1 MSLITSCPACGTM
14 FRVVPDQLK
23 ISEGWVRCGHC
34 GDVFDATAHLTDE
47 GAPVPAAAP
56 PAPAQPQVQAP
67 TPATPPADPPLA
79 PALAPTQPAPLA
91 SVPAWIETGP
101 PPAMPVAPRYV
112 EPDPDPGPDSE
123 QLGPTSLDAPFVF
136 RRSDLVDDEPVP
148 SVLPPAPPPRPGSRF
163 DADNKVQAGEM
174 EDVSFVRHARRKAF
188 WRRPMVRIGLAFAS
202 LLLAGVLLLQV
213 AYHDRDRL
221 AAAQPQLR
229 PLLEQMCEPLRC
241 TLAPPR
247 QIDAVVIESSGFNRL
262 RNDAYR
268 LSFSVRNTAG
278 MTVAAPAMELTLT
291 DNQDQP
297 VLRRVLTP
305 ADLGARD
312 SVIAAGAEW
321 SGSVGLVLNA
331 GGNARIAGYR
341 LLAFYP

>member
-1 MSLITSCPACGTM
+1 M

-47 GAPVPAAAP
+47 AAVAPAAAP
-56 PAPAQPQVQAP
+56 APAEPPPQA
-67 TPATPPADPPLA
+67 AA
-79 PALAPTQPAPLA
+79 PALFSTPMVDPPTQPAPMA
-91 SVPAWIETGP
+91 TVPAWLESGP
-101 PPAMPVAPRYV
+101 PAATPPAPRYI
-112 EPDPDPGPDSE
+112 EPDPGPDSE
-123 QLGPTSLDAPFVF
+123 QQGPTSLDAPFVF
-136 RRSDLVDDEPVP
+136 RRSDLVHDEPTP
-148 SVLPPAPPPRPGSRF
+148 SVLPPVPPRAASRF
-163 DADNKVQAGEM
+163 DADDEVQAPEM
-174 EDVSFVRHARRKAF
+174 EDVSFVRHAKRKAF
-188 WRRPMVRIGLAFAS
+188 WRRPMVRIGLAFVS
-202 LLLAGVLLLQV
+202 LLLASLLLLQV
-213 AYHDRDRL
+213 AWHDRDRL
-221 AAAQPQLR
+221 AAAQPRLR
-229 PLLEQMCEPLRC
+229 PLLEQMCQPLSC

-297 VLRRVLTP
+297 VLRRVLSP

-312 SVIAAGAEW
+312 DVIAAGAEW
-321 SGSVGLVLNA
+321 TGSVGLVVNSN
-331 GGNARIAGYR
+331 GNTRIAGYR

>member
-34 GDVFDATAHLTDE
+34 GDVFDATAHLTDDAALAAAAKQASE
-47 GAPVPAAAP
+47 PPAAEFVAETRPHELQTQPAQMATVPAWLETAP
-56 PAPAQPQVQAP
+56 P
-67 TPATPPADPPLA
+67 PATPIA
-79 PALAPTQPAPLA
+79 PKY
-91 SVPAWIETGP
+91 I
-101 PPAMPVAPRYV
+101 
-112 EPDPDPGPDSE
+112 DPDPGPDSE

-136 RRSDLVDDEPVP
+136 RRSDLVDHEPTP
-148 SVLPPAPPPRPGSRF
+148 SVLPPAPDRRISRF
-163 DADNKVQAGEM
+163 DADDEVQAPEL

-188 WRRPMVRIGLAFAS
+188 WRRPMVRIGLFFVS
-202 LLLAGVLLLQV
+202 LLLASVLLLQV
-213 AYHDRDRL
+213 AYEDRDRV
-221 AAAQPQLR
+221 AAAQPRLR
-229 PLLEQMCEPLRC
+229 PLLEQMCEPLGC

-247 QIDAVVIESSGFNRL
+247 QIDAMVIESSGFNRL

-268 LSFSVRNTAG
+268 LTFTVRNTAG
-278 MTVAAPAMELTLT
+278 MNVAAPAMELTLT

-297 VLRRVLTP
+297 VMRRVLTP

-312 SVIAAGAEW
+312 NVIAAGTEW
-321 SGSVGLVLNA
+321 SGSVGLVVA
-331 GGNARIAGYR
+331 ASGSTRIAGYR